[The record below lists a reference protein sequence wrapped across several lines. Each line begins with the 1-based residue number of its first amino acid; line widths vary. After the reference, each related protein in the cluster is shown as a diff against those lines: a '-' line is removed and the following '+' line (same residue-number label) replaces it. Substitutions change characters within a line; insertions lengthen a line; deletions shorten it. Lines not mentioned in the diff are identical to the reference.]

1 MKISTLPIYIIAG
14 FNFFTLAMY
23 LISPY
28 VFNGEGFLASVLFVF
43 VNIVALTFGYF
54 RGEHS
59 GKRAVSRLTQFKSL
73 PLLMIFLCLSV
84 FYALTFLIKYAYL
97 LKFQIFDVE
106 GMIRHLL
113 IGVENPKLGYLLS
126 IDETRQATVSWSL
139 YFLISIFNGVYF
151 VFGFLLW
158 GSLSRLQRV
167 VFLLFLLLEIF
178 YWVGRGTNFGVV
190 SLIFIFLFASVV
202 KSKGKFNVSHLLR
215 HILLLVIGLI
225 SFSMVMYSRSGGAV
239 DDYQVFALP
248 WCDVNEASIL
258 FDMMPQILH
267 TSMLTVFS
275 YLVQG
280 YYNTAVAF
288 ELDFIPSWFGGWNP
302 SIQSLYSVLGFDF
315 TDNTY
320 VQRLDAYGV
329 DPRINW
335 HSSYTWFAND
345 VSFYGVPLVMYI
357 LGYMIGYSWV
367 KAVVVENDIFS
378 KLIFILLSASA
389 LLNFANNNFIAYYFY
404 SIIFI
409 FPYWLYKNK
418 FLR

>member
-1 MKISTLPIYIIAG
+1 MKISSLPIYIIAG
-14 FNFFTLAMY
+14 FNFFTLVMY

-28 VFNGEGFLASVLFVF
+28 VFSGQGFWVSVLFVF
-43 VNIVALTFGYF
+43 VNIVAMIFGYF

-59 GKRAVSRLTQFKSL
+59 GKRAVSGFTQFKTL
-73 PLLMIFLCLSV
+73 PLQKIFLCLSV

-97 LKFQIFDVE
+97 LKFQIFDVG
-106 GMIRHLL
+106 GMIQHLL

-126 IDETRQATVSWSL
+126 IDESRQATVSWSL

-151 VFGFLLW
+151 VLGFVLW
-158 GSLSRLQRV
+158 GSLSRLLRV
-167 VFLLFLLLEIF
+167 VFVLFLLLEIF

-190 SLIFIFLFASVV
+190 SLIFIFLLANVV
-202 KSKGKFNVSHLLR
+202 ESKGKLNIFHLIR
-215 HILLLVIGLI
+215 YALLLVIGLI
-225 SFSMVMYSRSGGAV
+225 SFSMVMYSRSEGAV
-239 DDYQVFALP
+239 ENFQIFALP
-248 WCDVNEASIL
+248 WCDVDETSLL
-258 FDMMPQILH
+258 FDVMPRELH
-267 TSMLTVFS
+267 TSMLTFFS

-288 ELDFIPSWFGGWNP
+288 QLDFRPSWFGGWNP
-302 SIQSLYSVLGFDF
+302 SIQSLYSVFGLDF

-320 VQRLDAYGV
+320 IQRLDVYGI
-329 DPRINW
+329 DPRVNW

-345 VSFYGVPLVMYI
+345 VSFYGVPVVMFL
-357 LGYMIGYSWV
+357 LGYLIGYSWV

-404 SIIFI
+404 SFMFI
-409 FPYWLYKNK
+409 FPYWIYKNK
-418 FLR
+418 FLH

>member
-28 VFNGEGFLASVLFVF
+28 LFNGQGFFASVLFVF
-43 VNIVALTFGYF
+43 VSIVAMIFGYF
-54 RGEHS
+54 RGEYS

-73 PLLMIFLCLSV
+73 PLRTIFLCLSV

-97 LKFQIFDVE
+97 LKFQIFDVD

-113 IGVENPKLGYLLS
+113 VGVENPKLGYLLS

-139 YFLISIFNGVYF
+139 YFFISIFNSLYF
-151 VFGFLLW
+151 VLGFVLW

-167 VFLLFLLLEIF
+167 VFLLFLVLELF

-190 SLIFIFLFASVV
+190 SLIFIFLFANVI
-202 KSKGKFNVSHLLR
+202 KSKGKFNVSHLVKY
-215 HILLLVIGLI
+215 ILLLVMGLI

-239 DDYQVFALP
+239 DDFQVFALP
-248 WCDVNEASIL
+248 LCDVDETSLL
-258 FDMMPQILH
+258 FDMMPERLH

-288 ELDFIPSWFGGWNP
+288 ELDFRFSWFGGWNP
-302 SIQSLYSVLGFDF
+302 SIQSLYSAFGFDF
-315 TDNTY
+315 ADNTY
-320 VQRLDAYGV
+320 IQRLDVFGI
-329 DPRINW
+329 DPRVNW

-357 LGYMIGYSWV
+357 LGYIIGYSWV
-367 KAVVVENDIFS
+367 KAVVVESDIFS
-378 KLIFILLSASA
+378 KLIFILLSVSA

-404 SIIFI
+404 SFIFI
-409 FPYWLYKNK
+409 LPYWVYKNK